1 MGPDIL
7 MGLGSSIASV
17 IGTHLGYIVLTFF
30 PPILWLLFY
39 LREDAHAEPK
49 LLLLL
54 TFFGGMASVLFA
66 IVAECAFVEIFTN
79 ASCQEGF
86 GYSGENMIVIF
97 LGIAFIEEYIK
108 YLVVKFL
115 VLRRADFDE
124 PVDAMI
130 YLMTAALGFAAVENA
145 LFILPLLWH
154 DQAVTGISIITNRFV
169 GANLLHALTSGIV
182 GFFLARAWF
191 SRRRHH
197 YLAIGLVLATILHAM
212 FNYLVLVEA
221 EVSEGTLYLFGLLTV
236 MAIMVFIDFERLK
249 RQESGA
255 EKIQGSM

>member
-1 MGPDIL
+1 MEPAL
-7 MGLGSSIASV
+7 LGLGSSIASV
-17 IGTHLGYIVLTFF
+17 VGTHLGYIALTFF
-30 PPILWLLFY
+30 PPLLWLFFY

-66 IVAECAFVEIFTN
+66 IVAECAFVEVFTN

-86 GYSGENMIVIF
+86 GYSGNNMIVLF
-97 LGIAFIEEYIK
+97 LGIAFIEEYVK
-108 YLVVKFL
+108 YLAVKFL

-154 DQAVTGISIITNRFV
+154 DQALMGLEVITNRFV

-191 SRRRHH
+191 SKLRHH
-197 YLAIGLVLATILHAM
+197 YLAIGLILATILHAI
-212 FNYLVLVEA
+212 FNYLVLIEA
-221 EVSEGTLYLFGLLTV
+221 DVSEGTLYLFGLLTV

-249 RQESGA
+249 GQGRGREEIKESV
-255 EKIQGSM
+255 